1 MPPQHSTYYLS
12 DGSLCRVRYPQ
23 AMKVVPVEK
32 ILHVLGRRA
41 REITEAASPARPRT
55 REFVPKGS
63 YLQPRAVN
71 LEDDC
76 DDTVNH
82 ASLAPAVSPAEAS
95 SPALTH
101 SPALAPHPALGWSD
115 FTTTTVLDDDEDM
128 PTRKQRLIQRL
139 AQCPYYV
146 VYSSPTKVRCLT

>member
-55 REFVPKGS
+55 KRP
-63 YLQPRAVN
+63 LQPRAVN

-76 DDTVNH
+76 DYTVNH

>member
-32 ILHVLGRRA
+32 ILHVLGRHA

-55 REFVPKGS
+55 QRDYKGS

-71 LEDDC
+71 LEDDGDC
-76 DDTVNH
+76 TVNH
-82 ASLAPAVSPAEAS
+82 ASEAPAVSPVEAP

-101 SPALAPHPALGWSD
+101 SPALAPNPALGWSD
-115 FTTTTVLDDDEDM
+115 FTTTTVLDDDDGM
-128 PTRKQRLIQRL
+128 PTRKQLLLQRL

-146 VYSSPTKVRCLT
+146 VFSSPTKVRCLT